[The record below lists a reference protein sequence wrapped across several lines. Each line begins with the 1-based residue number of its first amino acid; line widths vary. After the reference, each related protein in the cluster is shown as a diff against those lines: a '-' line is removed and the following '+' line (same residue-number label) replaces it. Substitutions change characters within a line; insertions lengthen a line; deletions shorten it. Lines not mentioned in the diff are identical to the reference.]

1 MANETVHGVQHL
13 LEMRQKAFAG
23 GGVDKQ
29 SAERAKGKLT
39 ARERIELLLDPD
51 SFAEV
56 YTFAQTFCTD
66 FGMEDKHYPGDGLIT
81 GFGRIDGR
89 KVCVLAHD
97 VTVLSGS
104 GTSTHLRK
112 WCEIIDNAVKMGVPV
127 IQLNESGG
135 GRVQEGARWFSF
147 SGSVFYSNTHASGV
161 VPQITAIMGRN
172 AGHGVYGA
180 ALTDFIFLVDDLG
193 EMYITGPAVIKAV
206 TLEEI
211 SYQDLGGAKIH
222 TQETGIGD
230 LRLSSER
237 ECIAQI
243 RRLLSFLPQNWKEP
257 PPRKQCTDDPHR
269 AEPILNDIVPLNYRQ
284 VLNMKKIIDII
295 VDDQD
300 FFEIKPEYAR
310 NIMTG
315 FARFGGRPVGII
327 ANQSTHLGGC
337 LTVESSLKSSR
348 FVRFCN
354 AFNIPMLFLVDTPGY
369 LPGVAQEHAGIIR
382 HGAKLLY
389 AVCESTVPKIT
400 VVIRK
405 AYGGGMMAM
414 GAHKEHGMD
423 LVYSW
428 PSGEFA
434 IMGAEQAV
442 ALLYRRELESAEDPE
457 AFIAEKVQEYRE
469 EYANPYYSAAAMNID
484 DVIAPA
490 ETRWKIIEGFD
501 FLEGK
506 EEKPIQR
513 RNGNIPL

>member
-1 MANETVHGVQHL
+1 MANETVLGVQHL

-29 SAERAKGKLT
+29 SAERAEGKLT
-39 ARERIELLLDPD
+39 ARERIELLLDPN

-97 VTVLSGS
+97 VTVLGGS

-269 AEPILNDIVPLNYRQ
+269 GEPILNDIVPLNYRQ

-434 IMGAEQAV
+434 IMGAEAAV
-442 ALLYRRELESAEDPE
+442 ALLYRRELETAEDPE

-513 RNGNIPL
+513 RNGNVPL